1 MKARN
6 VADGVQLLGAVD
18 WDRRLFD
25 ALIPLPDGT
34 SYNAYLV
41 RGSEGTALLDTVNP
55 PQAEALLGQLADVA
69 RLDYIVAHHAEQDHS
84 GTLPR
89 LLARYPEAKVLCS
102 AKARGMLVDLLAVPA
117 DRLQAVGDGEKVS
130 LGNKTL
136 EFLHTPWQ
144 HWPETIVT
152 YLPEDRILFS
162 CDLFGSH
169 LATADVFADEERV
182 YDPAKRYFAELM
194 MVFRNIVER
203 NVAKVAA
210 REPAIIA
217 PSHGPL
223 YRRPSFILAAYREW
237 LSGPTKNLVALPYV
251 SMHDSTKVMVDYLV
265 SALVERGV
273 GVAQFD
279 LTVTDPGKLA
289 ISLVDATTIVLA
301 TPTVLTG
308 PHPAAAAAAFL
319 INALRARARYLAII
333 GSYGWGGKTEEVL
346 TAMLGNLKVEAL
358 PSVLARGLPKAAEYA
373 ALDQL
378 ADGIASRHKET
389 AAGGAATA

>member
-1 MKARN
+1 MKART
-6 VADGVQLLGAVD
+6 VANGVQLLGAVD

-41 RGSEGTALLDTVNP
+41 QGSQATALLDTVNP
-55 PQAEALLGQLADVA
+55 PQAETLLGQLASLT

-84 GTLPR
+84 GTLPL
-89 LLARYPEAKVLCS
+89 LLAKYPEARVLCS
-102 AKARGMLVDLLAVPA
+102 AKARGMLIDLLEVPA
-117 DRLQAVGDGEKVS
+117 DRLQAVADGEKVS

-144 HWPETIVT
+144 HWPETIMS
-152 YLPEDRILFS
+152 YLPEDRVLFS

-169 LATADVFADEERV
+169 LATSDVFADEERV
-182 YDPAKRYFAELM
+182 YEPAKRYFAEIM
-194 MVFRNIVER
+194 MPFRNIVEH
-203 NVAKVAA
+203 NMEKVAG
-210 REPAIIA
+210 RDVAIIA

-223 YRRPSFILAAYREW
+223 YRRPRFIQDAYREW
-237 LSGPTKNLVALPYV
+237 VAGGTKNLVALPYV
-251 SMHDSTKVMVDYLV
+251 SMHDSTRVMVDYLV

-279 LTVTDPGKLA
+279 LTATDPGKLA
-289 ISLVDATTIVLA
+289 ISLVDATTIVLG

-319 INALRARARYLAII
+319 INALRAKARFLAVI
-333 GSYGWGGKTEEVL
+333 GSYGWGGKTVEVL
-346 TAMLGNLKVEAL
+346 TAMLGNLKVETL
-358 PSVLARGLPKAAEYA
+358 PAVLAKGLPKAAEYA

-378 ADGIASRHKET
+378 ADAIASRHAAMAGNGT
-389 AAGGAATA
+389 ASA